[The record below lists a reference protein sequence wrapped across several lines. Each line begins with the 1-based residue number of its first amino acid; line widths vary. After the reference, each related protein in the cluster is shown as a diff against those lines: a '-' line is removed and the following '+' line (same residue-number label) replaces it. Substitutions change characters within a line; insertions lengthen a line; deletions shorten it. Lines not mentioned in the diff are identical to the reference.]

1 MRKNVGFVLIGVVI
15 LLHVL
20 LAMGFMLYFFHVPN
34 GFAHYTK
41 KDHTELSKSTFF
53 YTASPSMDKN
63 LNAYIIRCICITKLG
78 SNSFKT

>member
-15 LLHVL
+15 VLHVL

-41 KDHTELSKSTFF
+41 KDHTEFSKSTFF
-53 YTASPSMDKN
+53 YRHLWIKF
-63 LNAYIIRCICITKLG
+63 LNAFIIRCMRIIKLG
-78 SNSFKT
+78 SN